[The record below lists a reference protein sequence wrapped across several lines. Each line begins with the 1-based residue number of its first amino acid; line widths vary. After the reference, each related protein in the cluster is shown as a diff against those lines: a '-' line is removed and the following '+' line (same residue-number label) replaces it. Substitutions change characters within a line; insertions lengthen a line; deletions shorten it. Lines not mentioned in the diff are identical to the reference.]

1 MADESK
7 TITITFR
14 GDATSLDNTTS
25 NIDKMIKVLQNDTK
39 ALQKKMKFGDDY
51 ATQMGYYDQAISN
64 VGQSIALAQKNQA
77 TWNAEIEKYKNIMM
91 NDRPLTEE
99 ELGHLLTAQRKYAE
113 YTAQIENLTEQFK
126 RLGKEQDNYNRLSV
140 AEKLKDEGN
149 QFKNLGRNINR
160 VADSFKY
167 VSLAAGAALTGSTM
181 AAVNFESAMANVN
194 KVLKDSEKGYFSSLQ
209 QEILDMSRELPL
221 TAEEIAQVTANALQ
235 LGVSARD
242 VSKFTETILKLGTAT
257 NISADEAAIALA
269 QFFNITGESLQNVD
283 KFGAV
288 LTSLGNQFPTFE
300 SDIMEMS
307 TRIAAAGTSIGMSS
321 QDILGLSTA
330 LTSVG
335 LSAEAGGSSISQILR
350 TIDTQVATSGKKLRA
365 WATQAGMSVDEF
377 KRAWSEDATGTF
389 QLLVN
394 SLAQGVDNG
403 ENLNAMLK
411 DLGITAIRQT
421 DAFSRLVQANDTL
434 NDALGES
441 AKAWQDIEKGESGA
455 LNDEF
460 AQKVKTLA
468 AQFQLLKNDL
478 FALGVTIGQQVMPY
492 LQRAIDFARE
502 LVNQFIRLSPE
513 AKKWVV
519 GLLAGLASIYPI
531 LKTVGTAI
539 SGIGTLLL
547 GLSGIVQ
554 NKLMFAQMGEK
565 MFGGILTAFKTFAT
579 SIAIPVAA
587 IAALAG
593 AFALLYK
600 NNETFSNA
608 IDRLT
613 NAFKFGIIRTTQQLL
628 NILKEF
634 STWFMSKIQPLMD
647 YLIQLYHTF
656 IEPTL
661 SYLFSALTELIFDVI
676 KTLYQWI
683 VKIIQYLINIAK
695 PIIDVII
702 KLIKAVAT
710 FLSPVVGLIF
720 TLIGAII
727 ELVGWLWDKLK
738 PAIDETITIIGNIIQ
753 AFAEVASMIAD
764 VVLVAVQWLVDK
776 FAEFFGFLKDTGVI
790 TTFTSAFQGVVTVI
804 QNAVKWFTDLLD
816 KLAQF
821 KKENPSLG
829 TIKSEY
835 ENRNGVRVGT
845 SGVYNTTFN
854 FNQSN
859 KISGT
864 STNTA
869 QKLADDVLSLVNNGI
884 GKQLDTRGW

>member
-1 MADESK
+1 MADEDK
-7 TITITFR
+7 TITIKFR
-14 GDATSLDNTTS
+14 GDDAQLNDTVS
-25 NIDKMIKVLQNDTK
+25 NVDKMIKVLQNDTK
-39 ALQKKMKFGDDY
+39 ALQKKMKFGEDY
-51 ATQMGYYDQAISN
+51 STQMGYYNQAISN
-64 VGQSIALAQKNQA
+64 VRETLNLAKISQGK
-77 TWNAEIEKYKNIMM
+77 WNDEIEKYQEIMKT
-91 NDRPLTEE
+91 RPLTDK
-99 ELGHLLTAQRKYAE
+99 ELNNLLTAQRKYAE
-113 YTAQIENLTEQFK
+113 FGKTIENVSEQEK
-126 RLGKEQDNYNRLSV
+126 RLVEEQENYNRLSI
-140 AEKLKDEGN
+140 AEKLEDEGN
-149 QFKNLGRNINR
+149 QFRNLGQSINR

-350 TIDTQVATSGKKLRA
+350 TIDTQVATSGKKLSA
-365 WATQAGMSVDEF
+365 WAKQAGMSVDEF

-389 QLLVN
+389 QLLVD
-394 SLAQGVDNG
+394 SLAEGVDNG

-519 GLLAGLASIYPI
+519 GLLAGLASIYPV

-539 SGIGTLLL
+539 TGIGTLLL
-547 GLSGIVQ
+547 GLSGIVK
-554 NKLMFAQMGEK
+554 NKLAFAEFGEK
-565 MFGGILTAFKTFAT
+565 MFGGILNAFNQFA
-579 SIAIPVAA
+579 SKIAIPVAA
-587 IAALAG
+587 IAALAT
-593 AFALLYK
+593 AFAMLYK

-628 NILKEF
+628 DILKEF
-634 STWFMSKIQPLMD
+634 SEWFVRKIQPLMD

-661 SYLFSALTELIFDVI
+661 AYLFSALTELIYDVI
-676 KTLYQWI
+676 KTLYEWV
-683 VKIIQYLINIAK
+683 VKIIDYLIRIAK

-702 KLIKAVAT
+702 NLIKAVAT
-710 FLSPVVGLIF
+710 FLSPVIGLIF
-720 TLIGAII
+720 TLVGAII
-727 ELVGWLWDKLK
+727 ELFGWLWDKLK
-738 PAIDETITIIGNIIQ
+738 PAISETITIVGNIGQ
-753 AFAEVASMIAD
+753 AFSEVARIVSNLLLTAI
-764 VVLVAVQWLVDK
+764 QWLVDK
-776 FAEFFGFLKDTGVI
+776 FAELFGFLKDTGVI

-816 KLAQF
+816 KLAKF

-835 ENRNGVRVGT
+835 ETRNGVRVGT

-884 GKQLDTRGW
+884 GKQLETRGW

>member
-1 MADESK
+1 MADEDK
-7 TITITFR
+7 TITIKFR
-14 GDATSLDNTTS
+14 GDDAQLNDTVS
-25 NIDKMIKVLQNDTK
+25 NVDKMIKVLQNDTK
-39 ALQKKMKFGDDY
+39 ALQKKMKFGEDY
-51 ATQMGYYDQAISN
+51 STQMGYYNQAISN
-64 VGQSIALAQKNQA
+64 VRETLNLAKISQGK
-77 TWNAEIEKYKNIMM
+77 WNDEIEKYQEIMKT
-91 NDRPLTEE
+91 RPLTDK
-99 ELGHLLTAQRKYAE
+99 ELNNLLTAQRKYAE
-113 YTAQIENLTEQFK
+113 FGKTIENVSEQEK
-126 RLGKEQDNYNRLSV
+126 RLVEEQENYNRLSI
-140 AEKLKDEGN
+140 AEKLEDEGN
-149 QFKNLGRNINR
+149 QFKNLGQSINR

-350 TIDTQVATSGKKLRA
+350 TIDTQVATSGKKLSA
-365 WATQAGMSVDEF
+365 WAKQAGMSVDEF

-389 QLLVN
+389 QLLVD
-394 SLAQGVDNG
+394 SLAKGVDNG

-519 GLLAGLASIYPI
+519 GLLAGLASIYPV

-539 SGIGTLLL
+539 TGIGTLLL
-547 GLSGIVQ
+547 GLSGIVK
-554 NKLMFAQMGEK
+554 NKLAFAEFGEK
-565 MFGGILTAFKTFAT
+565 MFGGILNAFNQFA
-579 SIAIPVAA
+579 SKIAIPVAA
-587 IAALAG
+587 IAALAA
-593 AFALLYK
+593 AFSMLYK

-628 NILKEF
+628 DILKEF
-634 STWFMSKIQPLMD
+634 SEWFVRKIQPLMD

-661 SYLFSALTELIFDVI
+661 AYLFSALTELIYDVI
-676 KTLYQWI
+676 KTLYEWV
-683 VKIIQYLINIAK
+683 VKIIDYLIRIAK

-702 KLIKAVAT
+702 NLIKAVAT
-710 FLSPVVGLIF
+710 FLSPVIGLIF
-720 TLIGAII
+720 TLVGAII
-727 ELVGWLWDKLK
+727 ELFGWLWDKLK
-738 PAIDETITIIGNIIQ
+738 PAISETITIVGNIGQ
-753 AFAEVASMIAD
+753 AFSEVARIVSNLLLTAI
-764 VVLVAVQWLVDK
+764 QWLVDD
-776 FAEFFGFLKDTGVI
+776 FARLFGFLKDTGVI

-816 KLAQF
+816 KLAKF

-835 ENRNGVRVGT
+835 ETRNGVRVGT

-869 QKLADDVLSLVNNGI
+869 QKLADDVLNLVNNGI
-884 GKQLDTRGW
+884 GKQLETRGW

>member
-7 TITITFR
+7 TITIKFR
-14 GDATSLDNTTS
+14 GDTAQLDTEVS
-25 NIDKMIKVLQNDTK
+25 NVDKMIKVLQNDTK
-39 ALQKKMKFGDDY
+39 ALQKQMKFGDDY
-51 ATQMGYYDQAISN
+51 SSQMKIYDQAISN
-64 VGQSIALAQKNQA
+64 VTETLNLAKRNQSY
-77 TWNAEIEKYKNIMM
+77 WNDEIVKYQNIMKT
-91 NDRPLTEE
+91 RPLTDE
-99 ELGHLLTAQRKYAE
+99 ELGYLLTAQRKYAE
-113 YTAQIENLTEQFK
+113 YGKTIANVAEQQARLTEEK
-126 RLGKEQDNYNRLSV
+126 DNYLRLSV
-140 AEKLKDEGN
+140 SEKLKDEGN
-149 QFKNLGRNINR
+149 QFKNLGQNINK

-167 VSLAAGAALTGSTM
+167 ISLAAGAALAGSAS
-181 AAVNFESAMANVN
+181 AAMTFETAMSNVN
-194 KVLKDSEKGYFSSLQ
+194 KVLKDSEKGYFTSLQ
-209 QEILDMSRELPL
+209 QEILAMSRELPL

-235 LGVSARD
+235 LGVSAQD

-288 LTSLGNQFPTFE
+288 LTELGNTFPTFE

-307 TRIAAAGTSIGMSS
+307 ERIAAAGTSIGMSS

-330 LTSVG
+330 LSSVG
-335 LSAEAGGSSISQILR
+335 LKAEAGGSAISTILR
-350 TIDTQVATSGKKLRA
+350 TIDTQVATSGKKLSA
-365 WATQAGMSVDEF
+365 WAKQAGMSVQEF
-377 KRAWSEDATGTF
+377 KNAWQQDATSTF

-394 SLAQGVDNG
+394 SLAEGVDNG

-434 NDALGES
+434 NDALSRS
-441 AKAWQDIEKGESGA
+441 AKSWEEIEKGESGA

-460 AQKVKTLA
+460 AEKVKTLA
-468 AQFQLLKNDL
+468 SQFQILKNEL
-478 FALGVTIGQQVMPY
+478 FALGVTIGQQIEPY
-492 LQRAIDFARE
+492 LRQAIEFAKQ
-502 LVNQFIRLSPE
+502 LVDWFIELSPA
-513 AKKWVV
+513 AKKWAV
-519 GLLAGLASIYPI
+519 GLLASLASIYPI

-565 MFGGILTAFKTFAT
+565 MFGGILTAFKSFAT

-587 IAALAG
+587 IAALAS

-613 NAFKFGIIRTTQQLL
+613 NAFRFGIIRTTQQLL

-634 STWFMSKIQPLMD
+634 ANWFMSKIQPLMD

-661 SYLFSALTELIFDVI
+661 SYLFSALTELIYDVI

-683 VKIIQYLINIAK
+683 VKIIDYLVRIAK

-702 KLIKAVAT
+702 NLIKAVAT
-710 FLSPVVGLIF
+710 FLAPVISLII
-720 TLIGAII
+720 TLIGVII

-738 PAIDETITIIGNIIQ
+738 PAISETITIVGNIGW
-753 AFAEVASMIAD
+753 AFSEVAAIISNLLLTAI
-764 VVLVAVQWLVDK
+764 QWLLDD
-776 FAEFFGFLKDTGVI
+776 FARLFGFLKDTGVI
-790 TTFTSAFQGVVTVI
+790 TTFTSAFQGVVEVI
-804 QNAVKWFTDLLD
+804 QNAVKWFSDLLD
-816 KLAQF
+816 KLAIF
-821 KKENPSLG
+821 KKENPSL
-829 TIKSEY
+829 SEIRSNWES
-835 ENRNGVRVGT
+835 ENGMRASQT
-845 SGVYNTTFN
+845 GVYNVNINNTQRNTFN
-854 FNQSN
+854 GAVEQAAGNAA
-859 KISGT
+859 
-864 STNTA
+864 TNMLDMIDNA
-869 QKLADDVLSLVNNGI
+869 L
-884 GKQLDTRGW
+884 GKRVKQW

>member
-1 MADESK
+1 MADEDK
-7 TITITFR
+7 TITIKFR
-14 GDATSLDNTTS
+14 GDDAQLNDTVS
-25 NIDKMIKVLQNDTK
+25 NVDKMIKVLQNDTK
-39 ALQKKMKFGDDY
+39 ALQKKMKFGEDY
-51 ATQMGYYDQAISN
+51 STQMGYYNQAISN
-64 VGQSIALAQKNQA
+64 VRETLNLAKISQGK
-77 TWNAEIEKYKNIMM
+77 WNDEIEKYQEIMKT
-91 NDRPLTEE
+91 RPLTDK
-99 ELGHLLTAQRKYAE
+99 ELNNLLTAQRKYAE
-113 YTAQIENLTEQFK
+113 FGKTIENVSEQEK
-126 RLGKEQDNYNRLSV
+126 RLVEEQENYNRLSI
-140 AEKLKDEGN
+140 AEKLEDEGN
-149 QFKNLGRNINR
+149 QFKNLGQSINR

-257 NISADEAAIALA
+257 NISADEAAIAIA
-269 QFFNITGESLQNVD
+269 QFFNITGENLQNVD

-300 SDIMEMS
+300 SDIMEMA

-350 TIDTQVATSGKKLRA
+350 TIDTQVATSGKKLSA
-365 WATQAGMSVDEF
+365 WAKQAGMSVDEF

-389 QLLVN
+389 QLLID
-394 SLAQGVDNG
+394 SLAEGVDNG
-403 ENLNAMLK
+403 ENLNAILK

-460 AQKVKTLA
+460 AENVKTLA

-502 LVNQFIRLSPE
+502 FVNQFIRLSPE

-519 GLLAGLASIYPI
+519 GLLAGLASIYPV

-539 SGIGTLLL
+539 TGIGTLLL
-547 GLSGIVQ
+547 GLSGIVK
-554 NKLMFAQMGEK
+554 NKLVFAEFGEK
-565 MFGGILTAFKTFAT
+565 MFGGILNAFNQFA
-579 SIAIPVAA
+579 SKIAIPVAA
-587 IAALAG
+587 IAALAA
-593 AFALLYK
+593 AFSMLYK

-628 NILKEF
+628 DILKEF
-634 STWFMSKIQPLMD
+634 SEWFVRKIQPLMD

-661 SYLFSALTELIFDVI
+661 AYLFSALTELIYDVI
-676 KTLYQWI
+676 KTLYEWV
-683 VKIIQYLINIAK
+683 VKIIDYLIRIAK

-702 KLIKAVAT
+702 NLIKAVAT
-710 FLSPVVGLIF
+710 FLSPVIGLIF
-720 TLIGAII
+720 TLVGAII
-727 ELVGWLWDKLK
+727 ELFGWLWDKLK
-738 PAIDETITIIGNIIQ
+738 PAISETITIVGNIGQ
-753 AFAEVASMIAD
+753 AFSEVARIVSNLLLTAI
-764 VVLVAVQWLVDK
+764 QWLVDK
-776 FAEFFGFLKDTGVI
+776 FAELFGFLKDTGVI

-864 STNTA
+864 TTNTA

>member
-1 MADESK
+1 MADEDK
-7 TITITFR
+7 TITIKFR
-14 GDATSLDNTTS
+14 GDDAQLNDTVS
-25 NIDKMIKVLQNDTK
+25 NVDKMIKVLQNDTK
-39 ALQKKMKFGDDY
+39 SLQKKMKFGEDY
-51 ATQMGYYDQAISN
+51 STQMGYYNQAISN
-64 VGQSIALAQKNQA
+64 VRETLNLAKISQGK
-77 TWNAEIEKYKNIMM
+77 WNDEIEKYQEIMKT
-91 NDRPLTEE
+91 RPLTDK
-99 ELGHLLTAQRKYAE
+99 ELNNLLTAQRKYAE
-113 YTAQIENLTEQFK
+113 FGKTIENVSEQEK
-126 RLGKEQDNYNRLSV
+126 RLVEEQENYNRLSI
-140 AEKLKDEGN
+140 AEKLEDEGN
-149 QFKNLGRNINR
+149 QFKNLGQSINR

-350 TIDTQVATSGKKLRA
+350 TIDTQVATSGKKLSA
-365 WATQAGMSVDEF
+365 WAKQAGMSVDEF

-389 QLLVN
+389 QLLVD
-394 SLAQGVDNG
+394 SLAEGVDNG

-519 GLLAGLASIYPI
+519 GLLAGLASIYPV

-539 SGIGTLLL
+539 TGIGTLLL
-547 GLSGIVQ
+547 GLSGIVK
-554 NKLMFAQMGEK
+554 NKLAFAEFGEK
-565 MFGGILTAFKTFAT
+565 MFGGILTAFKSFAT

-587 IAALAG
+587 IAALAT
-593 AFALLYK
+593 AFAMLYK

-628 NILKEF
+628 DILKEF
-634 STWFMSKIQPLMD
+634 SEWFVRKIQPLMD

-661 SYLFSALTELIFDVI
+661 AYLFSALTELIYDVI
-676 KTLYQWI
+676 KTLYEWV
-683 VKIIQYLINIAK
+683 VKIIDYLVRIAK

-702 KLIKAVAT
+702 NLIKAVAT
-710 FLSPVVGLIF
+710 FLAPVIGLIF
-720 TLIGAII
+720 TLVGAII
-727 ELVGWLWDKLK
+727 ELFGWLWDKLK
-738 PAIDETITIIGNIIQ
+738 PAISETITIVGNIGQ
-753 AFAEVASMIAD
+753 AFSEVARIVSNLLLTAI
-764 VVLVAVQWLVDK
+764 QWLVDK
-776 FAEFFGFLKDTGVI
+776 FAELFGFLKDTGVI
-790 TTFTSAFQGVVTVI
+790 TTFTNAFQGVVTVI

-816 KLAQF
+816 KLAKF

-835 ENRNGVRVGT
+835 ETRNGVRVGT

-884 GKQLDTRGW
+884 GKQLETRGW

>member
-1 MADESK
+1 MADEDK
-7 TITITFR
+7 TITIKFR
-14 GDATSLDNTTS
+14 GDDTQLNDTVS
-25 NIDKMIKVLQNDTK
+25 NVDKMIKVLQNDTK
-39 ALQKKMKFGDDY
+39 ALQKKMKFGEDY
-51 ATQMGYYDQAISN
+51 STQMGYYNQAISN
-64 VGQSIALAQKNQA
+64 VRETLNLAKISQGK
-77 TWNAEIEKYKNIMM
+77 WNDEIEKYQEIMKT
-91 NDRPLTEE
+91 RPLTDK
-99 ELGHLLTAQRKYAE
+99 ELNNLLTAQRKYAE
-113 YTAQIENLTEQFK
+113 FGKTIENVSEQEK
-126 RLGKEQDNYNRLSV
+126 RLIEEQENYNRLSI
-140 AEKLKDEGN
+140 AEKLEDEGN
-149 QFKNLGRNINR
+149 QFKNLGQSINR

-350 TIDTQVATSGKKLRA
+350 TIDTQVATSGKKLSA
-365 WATQAGMSVDEF
+365 WAKQAGMSVDEF

-389 QLLVN
+389 QLLVD
-394 SLAQGVDNG
+394 SLAEGVDNG

-421 DAFSRLVQANDTL
+421 DAFSRLVQANNTL

-519 GLLAGLASIYPI
+519 GLLAGLASIYPV

-539 SGIGTLLL
+539 TGIGTLLL
-547 GLSGIVQ
+547 GLSGIVK
-554 NKLMFAQMGEK
+554 NKLAFAEFGEK
-565 MFGGILTAFKTFAT
+565 MFGGILNAFNQFA
-579 SIAIPVAA
+579 SKIAIPVAA
-587 IAALAG
+587 IAALAT
-593 AFALLYK
+593 AFAMLYK

-628 NILKEF
+628 DILKEF
-634 STWFMSKIQPLMD
+634 SEWFVRKIQPLMD

-661 SYLFSALTELIFDVI
+661 AYLFSALTELIYDVI
-676 KTLYQWI
+676 KTLYEWV
-683 VKIIQYLINIAK
+683 VKIIDYLIRIAK

-702 KLIKAVAT
+702 NLIKAVAT
-710 FLSPVVGLIF
+710 FLSPVIGLIF
-720 TLIGAII
+720 TLVGAII
-727 ELVGWLWDKLK
+727 ELFGWLWDKLK
-738 PAIDETITIIGNIIQ
+738 PAISETITIVGNIGQ
-753 AFAEVASMIAD
+753 AFSEVARIVSN
-764 VVLVAVQWLVDK
+764 LLLKAVQWLVDK
-776 FAEFFGFLKDTGVI
+776 FAELFGFLKDTGVI

-804 QNAVKWFTDLLD
+804 ENAVKWFTDLLD
-816 KLAQF
+816 KLAKF

-835 ENRNGVRVGT
+835 ETRNGVRVGT

-864 STNTA
+864 TTNTA

-884 GKQLDTRGW
+884 GKQLETRGW

>member
-1 MADESK
+1 MADEDK
-7 TITITFR
+7 TITIKFR
-14 GDATSLDNTTS
+14 GDDAQLNDTVS
-25 NIDKMIKVLQNDTK
+25 NVDKMIKVLQNDTK
-39 ALQKKMKFGDDY
+39 ALQKKMKFGEDY
-51 ATQMGYYDQAISN
+51 STQMGYYNQAISN
-64 VGQSIALAQKNQA
+64 VRETLNLAKISQGK
-77 TWNAEIEKYKNIMM
+77 WNDEIEKYQEIMKT
-91 NDRPLTEE
+91 RPLTDK
-99 ELGHLLTAQRKYAE
+99 ELNNLLTAQRKYAE
-113 YTAQIENLTEQFK
+113 FGKTIENVSEQLK
-126 RLGKEQDNYNRLSV
+126 RLIEEQENYNRLSI
-140 AEKLKDEGN
+140 AEKLEDEGN
-149 QFKNLGRNINR
+149 QFKNLGQSINR

-257 NISADEAAIALA
+257 NISADEAAIAIA

-350 TIDTQVATSGKKLRA
+350 TIDTQVATSGKKLSA
-365 WATQAGMSVDEF
+365 WAKQAGMSVDEF

-389 QLLVN
+389 QLLVD
-394 SLAQGVDNG
+394 SLAEGVDNG

-519 GLLAGLASIYPI
+519 GLLAGLASIYPV

-539 SGIGTLLL
+539 TGIGTLLL
-547 GLSGIVQ
+547 GLSGIVK
-554 NKLMFAQMGEK
+554 NKLAFAEFGEK
-565 MFGGILTAFKTFAT
+565 MFGGILNAFNQFA
-579 SIAIPVAA
+579 SKIAIPVAA
-587 IAALAG
+587 IAALAA
-593 AFALLYK
+593 AFSMLYK

-628 NILKEF
+628 DILKEF
-634 STWFMSKIQPLMD
+634 SEWFVRKIQPLMD

-661 SYLFSALTELIFDVI
+661 AYLFSALTELIYDVI
-676 KTLYQWI
+676 KTLYEWV
-683 VKIIQYLINIAK
+683 VKIIDYLIRIAK

-702 KLIKAVAT
+702 NLIKAVAT
-710 FLSPVVGLIF
+710 FLAPVIGLIF
-720 TLIGAII
+720 TLVGAII
-727 ELVGWLWDKLK
+727 ELFGWLWDKLK
-738 PAIDETITIIGNIIQ
+738 PAISETITIVGNIGQ
-753 AFAEVASMIAD
+753 AFSEVARIVSNLLLTAI
-764 VVLVAVQWLVDK
+764 QWLVDK
-776 FAEFFGFLKDTGVI
+776 FAELFGFLKDTGVI

-816 KLAQF
+816 KLAKF

-835 ENRNGVRVGT
+835 ETRNGVRVGT

-864 STNTA
+864 TTNTA
-869 QKLADDVLSLVNNGI
+869 QKLADDVLSMVNTGL
-884 GKQLDTRGW
+884 GKQLETRGW

>member
-1 MADESK
+1 MADEDK
-7 TITITFR
+7 TITIKFR
-14 GDATSLDNTTS
+14 GDDTQLNDTVS
-25 NIDKMIKVLQNDTK
+25 NVDKMIKVLQNDTK
-39 ALQKKMKFGDDY
+39 ALQKKMKFGEDY
-51 ATQMGYYDQAISN
+51 STQMGYYNQAISN
-64 VGQSIALAQKNQA
+64 VRETLNLAKISQGK
-77 TWNAEIEKYKNIMM
+77 WNDEIEKYQEIMKT
-91 NDRPLTEE
+91 RPLTDK
-99 ELGHLLTAQRKYAE
+99 ELNNLLTAQRKYAE
-113 YTAQIENLTEQFK
+113 FGKTIENVSEQEK
-126 RLGKEQDNYNRLSV
+126 RLVEEQENYNRLSI
-140 AEKLKDEGN
+140 AEKLEDEGN
-149 QFKNLGRNINR
+149 QFRNLGQSINR

-350 TIDTQVATSGKKLRA
+350 TIDTQVATSGKKLSA
-365 WATQAGMSVDEF
+365 WAKQAGMSVDEF

-389 QLLVN
+389 QLLVD
-394 SLAQGVDNG
+394 SLAEGVDNG

-519 GLLAGLASIYPI
+519 GLLAGLASIYPV

-539 SGIGTLLL
+539 TGIGTLLL
-547 GLSGIVQ
+547 GLSGIVK
-554 NKLMFAQMGEK
+554 NKLVFAEFGEK
-565 MFGGILTAFKTFAT
+565 MFGGILTAFKSFAT

-587 IAALAG
+587 IAALAT
-593 AFALLYK
+593 AFAMLYK

-628 NILKEF
+628 DILKEF
-634 STWFMSKIQPLMD
+634 SEWFVRKIQPLMD

-661 SYLFSALTELIFDVI
+661 AYLFSALTELIYDVI
-676 KTLYQWI
+676 KTLYEWV
-683 VKIIQYLINIAK
+683 VKIIDYLIRIAK

-702 KLIKAVAT
+702 NLIKAVAT
-710 FLSPVVGLIF
+710 FLAPVIGLIF
-720 TLIGAII
+720 TLVGAII
-727 ELVGWLWDKLK
+727 ELFGWLWDKLK
-738 PAIDETITIIGNIIQ
+738 PAISETITIVGNIGQ
-753 AFAEVASMIAD
+753 AFSEVARIVSNLLLKAI
-764 VVLVAVQWLVDK
+764 QWLVDK
-776 FAEFFGFLKDTGVI
+776 FAELFGFLKDTGVI

-816 KLAQF
+816 KLAKF

-835 ENRNGVRVGT
+835 ETRNGVRVGT